1 MSKSPSLPSSLETA
15 AILSG
20 DVLAASRLI
29 RRIEDGD
36 PSARPLIKEIYRGG
50 GEARTIALTG
60 PPGVGKSTLADQL
73 IGEFRA
79 AGKRVALLAVD
90 PTSPFTGGAILGDR
104 IRLGRH
110 FTDPDVFIRSMATR
124 GHLGGL
130 ARASGEAIQVLDA
143 MGWDVI
149 LVETVGVGQ
158 AEVEVV
164 HMAETVILALAP
176 GEGDDIQ
183 AAKAGIMEIAHVFV
197 VNKARREG
205 AERSAK
211 IIEKMLHQGPDR
223 GPDAWRPPVLKTEA
237 LVGEGIAGLME
248 AVSARWAY
256 LESHPEVAEALA
268 RARARQV
275 LTETL
280 KTLAAE
286 RVIGGR
292 EGEPEFQKILA
303 DIAARREDP
312 YTAAE
317 RLLGSAGG

>member
-1 MSKSPSLPSSLETA
+1 MSKSSSSSPEAA

-36 PSARPLIKEIYRGG
+36 PAARPLLKEIYRSGRG
-50 GEARTIALTG
+50 ARTIALTG

-73 IGEFRA
+73 ISEFRA

-104 IRLGRH
+104 VRLARH
-110 FTDPDVFIRSMATR
+110 FTDPGVFIRSMATR

-158 AEVEVV
+158 AEIEVV
-164 HMAETVILALAP
+164 HMAETVVLALAP
-176 GEGDDIQ
+176 GEGDDVQ
-183 AAKAGIMEIAHVFV
+183 AAKAGILEIAHIFV

-205 AERSAK
+205 AERSVK
-211 IIEKMLHQGPDR
+211 MIEEMLHLGPDR
-223 GPDAWRPPVLKTEA
+223 GPNSWTPPVLKTEA
-237 LVGEGIAGLME
+237 LLGEGISDLME
-248 AVSARWAY
+248 AVSARWTY
-256 LESHPEVAEALA
+256 LASHPEVAEALGRS
-268 RARARQV
+268 RARHV
-275 LTETL
+275 LTETI
-280 KTLAAE
+280 KTLAAG
-286 RVIGGR
+286 RAIDSR

-303 DIAARREDP
+303 DIAARKEDP

-317 RLLGSAGG
+317 RLLGPAGG